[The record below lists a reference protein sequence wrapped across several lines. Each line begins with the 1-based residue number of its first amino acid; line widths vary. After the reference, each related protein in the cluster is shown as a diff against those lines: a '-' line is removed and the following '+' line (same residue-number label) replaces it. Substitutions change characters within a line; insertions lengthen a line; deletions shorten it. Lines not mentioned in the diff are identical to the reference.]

1 MYQPQ
6 FPYKNNQI
14 ILSSDRVTLYSK
26 RDALFLFGTE
36 AVSLSSKKT
45 INLDAVDKVLIDAPK
60 IELGNRAETLGEP
73 VILGYAFLRQM
84 IILLERLKIAGDELA
99 NVSESNLAGSFVLI
113 QGAGITISKES
124 ERLISLLRSGETPVL
139 SKTTFTR

>member
-6 FPYKNNQI
+6 FPYKENQI

-26 RDALFLFGTE
+26 KDSVFLFGTE

-45 INLDAVDKVLIDAPK
+45 INLDAIDRVLIDSPK
-60 IELGNRAETLGEP
+60 IELGSKAEAVGEP
-73 VILGYAFLRQM
+73 VVMGRSLVRQLV
-84 IILLERLKIAGDELA
+84 ILLEKLKIAGDELS

-124 ERLISLLRSGETPVL
+124 ERLISLLRSSETPVL
-139 SKTTFTR
+139 SKNTFTR